1 MGKILYFNHDA
12 RLLLQAGV
20 DELANTV
27 RVTLGPKGRNVV
39 LERLTGAPMITNDGV
54 SIAREIELSNQFKNM
69 GAQLVREVANKT
81 SDLTGDGTTTATL
94 LAQAIIRE
102 GMRAL
107 DEGANPMLLRR
118 GIEDATE
125 MVVAELRRGA
135 RQVEG
140 KDDLLHVA
148 TIAAKEDERIGA
160 AVARAL
166 DRVGPEGV
174 VTIEEAGVPG
184 IEVEFVE
191 GMHVENGHF
200 SPYLIQDTQRMET
213 VFDDP
218 YILLTNRAIV
228 HMQDLMPTL
237 DAVMKSPRPLLIFAE
252 KVEGSALGL
261 LVQNNQHGT
270 LKAMA
275 VRAPGFGHRRIAHL
289 HDLAAFTGGQ
299 VIAEEAG
306 LTLQNVKPEAF
317 GTARRVVI
325 TEDSTVIVEGAGSAE
340 GIEAR
345 LGQIRIELER
355 ASQDTDIEVLR
366 ERLAKLSSSL
376 AVIHVGAATGPEL
389 TEKFRRTEGA
399 LAATRAAVSE
409 GIVAGGGTALL
420 RAEAA
425 LSDEALADAGLH
437 GDYLRG
443 AEVILG
449 VLAEPLFW
457 VAANAGYDGAGVIEQ
472 VRAMPPGHGLNA
484 LTGEFGDLFADGV
497 IDPLR
502 VTRLTIQHAASVAAL
517 MLTTEALVAEE
528 QLAQPGAIIAP
539 GFGDLAEGLARPSS
553 PV

>member
-1 MGKILYFNHDA
+1 MGKIIYFNHEA
-12 RLLLQAGV
+12 RRLLQAGV
-20 DELANTV
+20 DELANTLK
-27 RVTLGPKGRNVV
+27 VTLGPKGRNVV
-39 LERLTGAPMITNDGV
+39 LERLTGAPTITNDGV
-54 SIAREIELSNQFKNM
+54 SIAREIELSNPLKNM

-81 SDLTGDGTTTATL
+81 SELTGDGTTTATL
-94 LAQAIIRE
+94 LAQAIVRE
-102 GMRAL
+102 GMKAL
-107 DEGANPMLLRR
+107 EEGANPMLLRR

-125 MVVAELRRGA
+125 LVVAELCRGA
-135 RQVEG
+135 RQVSGAE
-140 KDDLLHVA
+140 DLTRVA

-166 DRVGPEGV
+166 DRVGGEGV
-174 VTIEEAGVPG
+174 VTIEESEVPG

-191 GMHVENGHF
+191 GMHIENGHF

-218 YILLTNRAIV
+218 YVLLTNKAIA

-237 DAVMKSPRPLLIFAE
+237 DAVMKSPRPLIIFAE
-252 KVEGSALGL
+252 KVEGAALGL

-270 LKAMA
+270 LKAVV

-299 VIAEEAG
+299 VITEEAG
-306 LTLQNVKPEAF
+306 LTLEHVKPETF
-317 GTARRVVI
+317 GSARRVVI
-325 TEDSTVIVEGAGSAE
+325 TQDSTVLVEGAGTTE
-340 GIEAR
+340 EIEAR
-345 LGQIRIELER
+345 LSQIRIELAR
-355 ASQDTDIEVLR
+355 ATQDTDIEVLR

-376 AVIHVGAATGPEL
+376 AVIHVGAATSPEL
-389 TEKFRRTEGA
+389 KDRYRRTEGA
-399 LAATRAAVSE
+399 LAASRAAVSE
-409 GIVAGGGTALL
+409 GIVAGGGAALL

-425 LSDEALADAGLH
+425 LDHTGLE

-443 AEVILG
+443 AEVIRS
-449 VLAEPLFW
+449 VLSEPLFW
-457 VAANAGYDGAGVIEQ
+457 VATNAGYDGQAVIDQ
-472 VRAMPPGHGLNA
+472 VRAMPEGHGLNA
-484 LTGEFGDLFADGV
+484 LSGEFGDLFEDGV

-528 QLAQPGAIIAP
+528 LLAQPGAVIAP

>member
-1 MGKILYFNHDA
+1 MGKIIYFNHEA

-20 DELANTV
+20 DELANTLK
-27 RVTLGPKGRNVV
+27 VTLGPKGRNVV
-39 LERLTGAPMITNDGV
+39 LERLTGAPTITNDGV
-54 SIAREIELSNQFKNM
+54 SIAREIELSNPLKNM

-81 SDLTGDGTTTATL
+81 SELTGDGTTTATL
-94 LAQAIIRE
+94 LAQAIVRE
-102 GMRAL
+102 GMKAL
-107 DEGANPMLLRR
+107 EEGANPMLLRR

-125 MVVAELRRGA
+125 LVVAELRRGA
-135 RQVEG
+135 RQVSGAE
-140 KDDLLHVA
+140 DLTRVA

-166 DRVGPEGV
+166 DRVGGEGV
-174 VTIEEAGVPG
+174 VTIEESDVPG

-218 YILLTNRAIV
+218 YILLTNKAIA

-237 DAVMKSPRPLLIFAE
+237 DAVMKSPRPLIIFAE
-252 KVEGSALGL
+252 KVEGAALGL

-270 LKAMA
+270 LKAVV

-299 VIAEEAG
+299 VITEEAG
-306 LTLQNVKPEAF
+306 LTLEHVKPETF
-317 GTARRVVI
+317 GSVRRVVI
-325 TEDSTVIVEGAGSAE
+325 TQDSTVLVEGAGTTE
-340 GIEAR
+340 EIEAR
-345 LGQIRIELER
+345 LSQIRIELDR
-355 ASQDTDIEVLR
+355 ATQDTDIEVLR

-376 AVIHVGAATGPEL
+376 AVIHVGAATSPEL
-389 TEKFRRTEGA
+389 KDRYRRTEGA
-399 LAATRAAVSE
+399 LAASRAAVSE
-409 GIVAGGGTALL
+409 GIVAGGGAALL

-425 LSDEALADAGLH
+425 LDHTGLE

-443 AEVILG
+443 AEVIRS
-449 VLAEPLFW
+449 VLSEPLFW
-457 VAANAGYDGAGVIEQ
+457 VATNAGYDGQAVIDQ
-472 VRAMPPGHGLNA
+472 VRAMPEGHGLNA
-484 LTGEFGDLFADGV
+484 LSGEFGDLFEDGV

-528 QLAQPGAIIAP
+528 LLAQPGAVIAP

>member
-1 MGKILYFNHDA
+1 MGKIIYFNHEA
-12 RLLLQAGV
+12 RQLLQAGV

-27 RVTLGPKGRNVV
+27 KVTLGPKGRNVV
-39 LERLTGAPMITNDGV
+39 LERMTGAPLITNDGV
-54 SIAREIELSNQFKNM
+54 SIAREIELSNPLKNM

-81 SDLTGDGTTTATL
+81 SDMTGDGTTTATL
-94 LAQAIIRE
+94 LAQAIVRE
-102 GMRAL
+102 GMKAL
-107 DEGANPMLLRR
+107 EQGANPMLLRR

-125 MVVAELRRGA
+125 LVVAELQRAA
-135 RQVEG
+135 REVTP
-140 KDDLLHVA
+140 DDLAHVA
-148 TIAAKEDERIGA
+148 TIAAKEDERIGG

-166 DRVGPEGV
+166 ERVGQEGV
-174 VTIEEAGVPG
+174 VTIEESALPG

-191 GMHVENGHF
+191 GMHVENGHL

-213 VFDDP
+213 IFDNP
-218 YILLTNRAIV
+218 HILLTNRPIT

-237 DAVMKSPRPLLIFAE
+237 DAVMKSPRPLVIFAE
-252 KVEGSALGL
+252 KVDGAALGM

-299 VIAEEAG
+299 VITEEAG
-306 LTLQNVKPEAF
+306 LTLQHVKPETF

-325 TEDSTVIVEGAGSAE
+325 TGDSTVLVEGGGTSEQVA
-340 GIEAR
+340 AR
-345 LGQIRIELER
+345 LGQIRIELDR
-355 ASQDTDIEVLR
+355 ATQDTDIDVLR

-389 TEKFRRTEGA
+389 KEKLRRTEGA

-409 GIVAGGGTALL
+409 GIVAGGGVALL
-420 RAEAA
+420 RAETA
-425 LSDEALADAGLH
+425 LENTRLE

-443 AEVILG
+443 AEVIRDA
-449 VLAEPLFW
+449 LAEPLFW
-457 VAANAGYDGAGVIEQ
+457 VATNAGYDGQAVIDE
-472 VRAMPPGHGLNA
+472 VRTMAPGHGLNA
-484 LTGEFGDLFADGV
+484 LSGEFVDLFEDGV

-528 QLAQPGAIIAP
+528 LIAQPGAIIAP

>member
-1 MGKILYFNHDA
+1 MGKILYFNHEA
-12 RLLLQAGV
+12 RQLLAAGV

-39 LERLTGAPMITNDGV
+39 LERLTGPPTITNDGV
-54 SIAREIELSNQFKNM
+54 SIAREIELSNPLKNM

-94 LAQAIIRE
+94 LAQAIVRE
-102 GMRAL
+102 GMKAL
-107 DEGANPMLLRR
+107 EEGANPMLLRR

-125 MVVAELRRGA
+125 LVVSELRRGA
-135 RQVEG
+135 RDVTG
-140 KDDLLHVA
+140 ADDLVHVA

-174 VTIEEAGVPG
+174 VTIEESELPG

-200 SPYLIQDTQRMET
+200 SPYLIQDTERMET
-213 VFDDP
+213 VFENP
-218 YILLTNRAIV
+218 YVLLTNKPIV

-237 DAVMKSPRPLLIFAE
+237 DAVMKSPRPLVIFAE
-252 KVEGSALGL
+252 KVEGAALGL

-270 LKAMA
+270 LQAVA

-306 LTLQNVKPEAF
+306 LTLQHVKPETF
-317 GTARRVVI
+317 GSARRIVI
-325 TEDSTVIVEGAGSAE
+325 TQDSTVLVEGAGSARE
-340 GIEAR
+340 IDAR
-345 LGQIRIELER
+345 LAQIRVELER
-355 ASQDTDIEVLR
+355 ATQDTDQEVLR
-366 ERLAKLSSSL
+366 ERLAKLASSL
-376 AVIHVGAATGPEL
+376 AVIRVGAATGPEL
-389 TEKFRRTEGA
+389 KEKLRRTEGA

-420 RAEAA
+420 RTASV
-425 LSDEALADAGLH
+425 LQDTGLE

-443 AEVILG
+443 AQVIRD
-449 VLAEPLFW
+449 VLAEPLYW
-457 VAANAGYDGAGVIEQ
+457 VATNAGYDGQAVIDQ
-472 VRAMPPGHGLNA
+472 VRAMPAGHGLNA
-484 LTGEFGDLFADGV
+484 LSGEFVDLFEDGV

-528 QLAQPGAIIAP
+528 MIAQPGAIIAP

-553 PV
+553 PI

>member
-1 MGKILYFNHDA
+1 MGKILYFNHEA
-12 RLLLQAGV
+12 RQLLAAGV

-39 LERLTGAPMITNDGV
+39 LERLTGPPTITNDGV
-54 SIAREIELSNQFKNM
+54 SIAREIELSNPLKNM

-94 LAQAIIRE
+94 LAQAIVRE
-102 GMRAL
+102 GMKAL
-107 DEGANPMLLRR
+107 EEGANPMLLRR

-125 MVVAELRRGA
+125 LVVSELRRGA
-135 RQVEG
+135 RDVTG
-140 KDDLLHVA
+140 ADDLVHVA

-174 VTIEEAGVPG
+174 VTIEESELPG

-200 SPYLIQDTQRMET
+200 SPYLIQDTERMET
-213 VFDDP
+213 VFENP
-218 YILLTNRAIV
+218 YVLLTNKPIV

-237 DAVMKSPRPLLIFAE
+237 DAVMKSPRPLVIFAE
-252 KVEGSALGL
+252 KVEGAALGL

-270 LKAMA
+270 LQAVA

-306 LTLQNVKPEAF
+306 LTLQHVKPETF
-317 GTARRVVI
+317 GSARRIVI
-325 TEDSTVIVEGAGSAE
+325 TQDSTVLVEGAGSARE
-340 GIEAR
+340 IDAR
-345 LGQIRIELER
+345 LAQIRVELER
-355 ASQDTDIEVLR
+355 ATQDTDQEVLR
-366 ERLAKLSSSL
+366 ERLAKLASSL
-376 AVIHVGAATGPEL
+376 AVIRVGAATGPEL
-389 TEKFRRTEGA
+389 KEKLRRTEGA

-420 RAEAA
+420 RTASV
-425 LSDEALADAGLH
+425 LQDTGLE

-443 AEVILG
+443 AQVIRD
-449 VLAEPLFW
+449 VLAEPLYW
-457 VAANAGYDGAGVIEQ
+457 VATNAGYDGQAVIDQ
-472 VRAMPPGHGLNA
+472 VRAMPAGHGLNA
-484 LTGEFGDLFADGV
+484 LSGEFVDLFEDGV

-528 QLAQPGAIIAP
+528 LIAQPGAIIAP

>member
-1 MGKILYFNHDA
+1 MGKVLYFNQEA
-12 RLLLQAGV
+12 RRLLADGV
-20 DELANTV
+20 DELANAV

-54 SIAREIELSNQFKNM
+54 SIAREIELSNPLKNM

-94 LAQAIIRE
+94 LAQAIVRE
-102 GMRAL
+102 GMKAL

-118 GIEDATE
+118 GIEEATE
-125 MVVAELRRGA
+125 VVVAELRREA
-135 RQVEG
+135 RSVAG
-140 KDDLLHVA
+140 GDDLMHVA
-148 TIAAKEDERIGA
+148 TIAAKEDERIGG
-160 AVARAL
+160 AVAQAL

-174 VTIEEAGVPG
+174 VTIEEADLPG

-200 SPYLIQDTQRMET
+200 SPYLIQDTQRMES
-213 VFDDP
+213 VFENP
-218 YILLTNRAIV
+218 YILLTNKPIG
-228 HMQDLMPTL
+228 HIQDLMPTL
-237 DAVMKSPRPLLIFAE
+237 DAVMRSPRPLVIFAE
-252 KVEGSALGL
+252 KVEGAALGL

-270 LKAMA
+270 LKAVA
-275 VRAPGFGHRRIAHL
+275 VRAPGFGHRRLAHL

-299 VIAEEAG
+299 VIAEDAG
-306 LTLQNVKPEAF
+306 LTLQHVKPETF
-317 GTARRVVI
+317 GSARRVVI
-325 TEDSTVIVEGAGSAE
+325 TEDSTVLVEGAGSAE
-340 GIEAR
+340 EVDAR
-345 LGQIRIELER
+345 LAQIRIELER
-355 ASQDTDIEVLR
+355 ATQDTDIEVLR

-376 AVIHVGAATGPEL
+376 AVIHVGASTGPEL
-389 TEKFRRTEGA
+389 KEKLRRCEGA

-420 RAEAA
+420 RTETA
-425 LSDEALADAGLH
+425 LDDTGLA

-443 AEVILG
+443 AEVIRS
-449 VLAEPLFW
+449 VLSEPLYW
-457 VAANAGYDGAGVIEQ
+457 VSTNAGFDGRAVVDQ
-472 VRAMPPGHGLNA
+472 VRTMPPGHGLNA
-484 LTGEFGDLFADGV
+484 LTGDFGDLFDDGV

-502 VTRLTIQHAASVAAL
+502 VTRLTIEHAASVAAL

-528 QLAQPGAIIAP
+528 IIAQPGAVIAP

>member
-1 MGKILYFNHDA
+1 MGKILYFNHEA
-12 RLLLQAGV
+12 RQLLQAGV
-20 DELANTV
+20 DELANAV
-27 RVTLGPKGRNVV
+27 KVTLGPKGRNVV
-39 LERLTGAPMITNDGV
+39 LERMTGAPTITNDGV
-54 SIAREIELSNQFKNM
+54 SIAREIELSNPFKNM

-81 SDLTGDGTTTATL
+81 SELTGDGTTTATL
-94 LAQAIIRE
+94 LAQAIVRE
-102 GMRAL
+102 GMKAL
-107 DEGANPMLLRR
+107 SEGANPMLLRR
-118 GIEDATE
+118 GIEEATE
-125 MVVAELRRGA
+125 LVVAELRDGA

-140 KDDLLHVA
+140 EMDLTSVA
-148 TIAAKEDERIGA
+148 TIAAKEDERIGD

-166 DRVGPEGV
+166 ERVGPEGV
-174 VTIEEAGVPG
+174 VTIEESALPG
-184 IEVEFVE
+184 IQVEFVE

-200 SPYLIQDTQRMET
+200 SPYLVQDTQRMET

-218 YILLTNRAIV
+218 YILLTNKSISHV
-228 HMQDLMPTL
+228 QDLMPTL
-237 DAVMKSPRPLLIFAE
+237 DALMKSPRPLIIFAE
-252 KVEGSALGL
+252 KVDGAALGL

-270 LKAMA
+270 LRAVA

-299 VIAEEAG
+299 VITEDAG
-306 LTLQNVKPEAF
+306 LTLQHVTPDTF
-317 GTARRVVI
+317 GSARRVVV
-325 TEDSTVIVEGAGSAE
+325 TDDATVLVEGAGTAE
-340 GIEAR
+340 QVQAR

-355 ASQDTDIEVLR
+355 ATQDTDIEVLR

-376 AVIHVGAATGPEL
+376 AVIHVGASTGPEM
-389 TEKFRRTEGA
+389 KDKYRRTEGA

-420 RAEAA
+420 RTAPA
-425 LSDEALADAGLH
+425 LDDTGLE

-443 AEVILG
+443 VEVIRETLS
-449 VLAEPLFW
+449 EPLYW
-457 VAANAGYDGAGVIEQ
+457 IATNAGYDGQAVIDQ

-484 LTGEFGDLFADGV
+484 LTGEFGDLFAFGV

-502 VTRLTIQHAASVAAL
+502 VTRLTIEHAASVAAL

-528 QLAQPGAIIAP
+528 LLAQPGAIIAP